1 VDVIDDEDGFA
12 AAQGA
17 GGAVSEA
24 RGVSNGVV
32 DVEGA
37 REVEGVDEK

>member
-1 VDVIDDEDGFA
+1 MDVIDNEDDFA
-12 AAQGA
+12 AAQGV

-37 REVEGVDEK
+37 REVKGVIEK